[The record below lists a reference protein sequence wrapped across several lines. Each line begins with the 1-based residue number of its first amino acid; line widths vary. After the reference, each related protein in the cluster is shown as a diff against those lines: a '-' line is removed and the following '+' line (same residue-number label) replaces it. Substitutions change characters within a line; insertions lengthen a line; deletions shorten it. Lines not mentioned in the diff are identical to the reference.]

1 MAQLLE
7 ILLKPNSAKDEIK
20 ICDDGT
26 LEIRVV
32 ARPVENAA
40 NNHLIKY
47 LSKLTGIAKTKFTI
61 SGGEHS
67 RNKRIS
73 CDGYSPEE
81 ILEIL
86 REKNSDL

>member
-1 MAQLLE
+1 MAQFIE
-7 ILLKPNSAKDEIK
+7 IYLKPNSAKDEIK

-32 ARPVENAA
+32 ARPIENAA

-47 LSKLTGIAKTKFTI
+47 LSKLTGIAKSKFTI

-67 RNKRIS
+67 RNKRIF
-73 CDGYSPEE
+73 CENYTPEE
-81 ILEIL
+81 IISLI
-86 REKNSDL
+86 RDKS